1 MFIFLMLFNNI
12 NMFGRP
18 EEIKIPI
25 YKKHPRVC
33 IARADCQVEKK
44 QRPDHKFQHR
54 KDDDREVKENLCK

>member
-1 MFIFLMLFNNI
+1 
-12 NMFGRP
+12 MFGRP